1 MNKRRR
7 RLRVRK
13 MLGVSFMI
21 GMIGWATAIEIGL
34 PSAVSDGEVSESANV
49 VPS

>member
-1 MNKRRR
+1 MKKRHRR
-7 RLRVRK
+7 VRVRK

-34 PSAVSDGEVSESANV
+34 PSSVSARPASEPANFD
-49 VPS
+49 PG